1 MIQKYTIK
9 CEKNYKKHV
18 FIRSCTSK
26 TIPNFVLIQILN
38 RQIMKDTINQNK
50 IELFLESKFVQKFG
64 VVILVLSLITF
75 YTLSFLVL
83 FA

>member
-1 MIQKYTIK
+1 MIQKYTFK
-9 CEKNYKKHV
+9 CEKNYKKYV

-50 IELFLESKFVQKFG
+50 IELFLESKFIQKFG
-64 VVILVLSLITF
+64 VIILVLSLITF

>member
-18 FIRSCTSK
+18 FIRSCNSK
-26 TIPNFVLIQILN
+26 TLFNFVLNIILN
-38 RQIMKDTINQNK
+38 QQIMKEIINHNK

-64 VVILVLSLITF
+64 VTILVLSLITF

-83 FA
+83 FS